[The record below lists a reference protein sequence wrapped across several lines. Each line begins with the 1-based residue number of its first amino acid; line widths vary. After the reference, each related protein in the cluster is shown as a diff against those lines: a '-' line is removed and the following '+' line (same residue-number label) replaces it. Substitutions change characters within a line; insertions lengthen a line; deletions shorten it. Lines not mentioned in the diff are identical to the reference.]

1 MIAFIADE
9 LYFLIWRDNGENYSA
24 LADQGAV
31 ICSVQGKIS
40 H

>member
-1 MIAFIADE
+1 MIAFIADGF
-9 LYFLIWRDNGENYSA
+9 YFLIWRDNGENYSA
-24 LADQGAV
+24 LVSQGAV